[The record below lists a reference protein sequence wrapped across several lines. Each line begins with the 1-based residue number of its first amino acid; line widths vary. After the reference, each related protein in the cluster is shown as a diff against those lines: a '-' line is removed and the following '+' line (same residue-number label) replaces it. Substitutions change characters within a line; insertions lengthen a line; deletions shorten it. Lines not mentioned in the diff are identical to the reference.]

1 MSLLCKHLAW
11 GLLLLVSMQVFAKK
25 DTKELPPLDPKFMG
39 IHPMILV
46 NNGSDILASYLPSY
60 QAPKN
65 HQLVYKLKVKD
76 VALVQLVRDNDL
88 ITIEP
93 KPFNLQR
100 LMRGESISI
109 QANVYLGHYR
119 RDGMLTYKNMELNFD
134 RKLYWRT
141 LTELAPS
148 SKTREYDAV
157 DLGKNHKLLIHKIQ
171 KAPSFDHLLI
181 IDEVAGCLL
190 KFNTKSAIPQESELH
205 YKFFHCG
212 TIKPLY
218 YETEDFSY

>member
-1 MSLLCKHLAW
+1 MSLLCKHLTL
-11 GLLLLVSMQVFAKK
+11 GLLFLLSTQVFAKK
-25 DTKELPPLDPKFMG
+25 DSKELPPLDPKFMG
-39 IHPMILV
+39 VHPMVLV
-46 NNGSDILASYLPSY
+46 NNGPDILASYLPSY
-60 QAPKN
+60 QVPKN
-65 HQLVYKLKVKD
+65 HQLVYKLKVKN
-76 VALVQLVRDNDL
+76 VALVQLVRDGGL

-100 LMRGESISI
+100 LMRGESMTVT
-109 QANVYLGHYR
+109 ADVYMGHFQ
-119 RDGMLTYKNMELNFD
+119 RDGMLTYKSMALDFD

-148 SKTREYDAV
+148 GKTREYDAV

-181 IDEVAGCLL
+181 IDEVASCLL
-190 KFNTKSAIPQESELH
+190 KFNTSSAIPKESELH

-218 YETEDFSY
+218 YETEGFSY

>member
-1 MSLLCKHLAW
+1 MSLLCKHFIP
-11 GLLLLVSMQVFAKK
+11 GLLLLLSAQVFAAKEA
-25 DTKELPPLDPKFMG
+25 KELPPLDPKFMG
-39 IHPMILV
+39 IHPMVLV

-76 VALVQLVRDNDL
+76 VALVQLVRDGGL

-93 KPFNLQR
+93 EPFNLQR
-100 LMRGESISI
+100 LMRGESVSI
-109 QANVYLGHYR
+109 KADIYMGHYK
-119 RDGMLTYKNMELNFD
+119 RDGMLTYKSKELNFD
-134 RKLYWRT
+134 RKLYHRT

-148 SKTREYDAV
+148 GKMQEYDAV
-157 DLGKNHKLLIHKIQ
+157 DLGKNYKLLIHKIQ
-171 KAPSFDHLLI
+171 KAPSFDHLLV
-181 IDEVAGCLL
+181 IDAVAGCLL
-190 KFNTKSAIPQESELH
+190 KFNTSSATPKESELH

-218 YETEDFSY
+218 YETQGFGD